1 MLIFKKEKQVVELAL
16 KHAEK
21 TGECLAIMAAAVRAF
36 ALGDLEQLADS
47 TANVN
52 RLETEADEILRDI
65 RELLYSG
72 AYLPTIRGDIY
83 RLLSAVDKVTNKIEG
98 CLDFVNYQKPAS
110 LDLYRSEMIEIL
122 DLTEG
127 CFSELR
133 KALRA
138 FFKPKG
144 KVEKLRGHA
153 RDVGEIESSIDS
165 KERALTLQ
173 IFESSLPIGEKL
185 HLVQLVSKITKIS
198 DEIENT
204 ADGLELVSMKS
215 II

>member
-16 KHAEK
+16 THADK
-21 TGECLAIMAAAVRAF
+21 TGESLAIMVAAIKAF
-36 ALGDLEQLADS
+36 ANGDLEQLADS
-47 TANVN
+47 AAQVN
-52 RLETEADEILRDI
+52 RLETEADGILRQI
-65 RELLYSG
+65 RDLLYSG

-83 RLLSAVDKVTNKIEG
+83 RLLSAVDNVTNKVED

-110 LDLYRSEMIEIL
+110 LDSYQSELIAIL
-122 DLTEG
+122 DLTEN
-127 CFSELR
+127 CYSELR

-144 KVEKLRGHA
+144 TVEKLREHA
-153 RDVGEIESSIDS
+153 RDVGEFESLIDAR
-165 KERALTLQ
+165 ERALTLQ
-173 IFESSLPIGEKL
+173 IFESGLPIGEKL
-185 HLVQLVSKITKIS
+185 HLGQLLTQITRIS

-204 ADGLELVSMKS
+204 AQGLELVSLKS